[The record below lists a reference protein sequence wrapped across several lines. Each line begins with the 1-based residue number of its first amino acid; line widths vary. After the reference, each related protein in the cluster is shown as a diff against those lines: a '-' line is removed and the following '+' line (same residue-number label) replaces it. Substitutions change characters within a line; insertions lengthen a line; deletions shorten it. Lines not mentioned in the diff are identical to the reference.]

1 MGQIRTYQTEYLYK
15 GTEQINYKVF
25 NSEGVYQETKDENVL
40 VSCPEQLVPLDRSL
54 LKRYEKPLKEATFLT
69 ELAALNYIN
78 QNSQFLYGTDEWTLG
93 TSVTNMNIIGVVES
107 STFTVK
113 PLSGNKYFKVQGGQ
127 VDKPLI
133 KSDISTNTV
142 RQGVPIEISFS
153 YHVTLGTASS
163 ANYRYPLFAIIDT
176 TGNGT
181 PDYMYDFEENKWITY
196 ANDAASNPGR
206 QFDIKNTII
215 NKWVGFTKTI
225 EPFEYDTNDNDVN
238 ISVGL
243 LGANGLGLTAGDMTY
258 IDNFTIGEKIEF
270 NFTKVKNV
278 RSRFS
283 YTGGFTEKYETK
295 NIMSN
300 ELKDDDNFV
309 GQIEGDFERPRD
321 SVTKTLEAII
331 TQEIVNDNRDY
342 MTKYEGVFR
351 NVREQNVGL
360 HNKLWIDFGVD
371 TLQEEVSCYLDAMT
385 FNIKAAEYDIKMHIP
400 NQDDDALSTY
410 KTIAE

>member
-54 LKRYEKPLKEATFLT
+54 IKRYEKPLKEAVFLT

-78 QNSQFLYGTDEWTLG
+78 QNSQFLYDDDGWVLG
-93 TSVTNMNIIGVVES
+93 TSGTGHSAPEIVEANDY
-107 STFTVK
+107 TIK
-113 PLSGNKYFKVQGGQ
+113 PLSGNKYLRANGTGTA
-127 VDKPLI
+127 DLMI
-133 KSDISTNTV
+133 KSDISSNTV
-142 RQGVPIEISFS
+142 RQGFPIEIGFS
-153 YHVTLGTASS
+153 YHVQRPQSDTGK
-163 ANYRYPLFAIIDT
+163 YRYDIYALIDT
-176 TGNGT
+176 TGNGSA
-181 PDYMYDFEENKWITY
+181 DYEYDFDENKWVAY
-196 ANDAASNPGR
+196 SAPPNRFLLSNN
-206 QFDIKNTII
+206 IN
-215 NKWVGFTKTI
+215 NKWVGFSKTL
-225 EPFEYDTNDNDVN
+225 EPFTYTTNDDDVN
-238 ISVGL
+238 IEIGIYFP
-243 LGANGLGLTAGDMTY
+243 NGLAVGEITY

-331 TQEIVNDNRDY
+331 TQEIVNDNREY

-371 TLQEEVSCYLDAMT
+371 TLQELVSCYLDSMI
-385 FNIKAAEYDIKMHIP
+385 FNIKAAEYDVKMHIP